1 MKFILIILLSSISLS
16 LFAQTASIPK
26 GGSADTIYNKKNLPV
41 KIKIFKADGTK
52 DGTVKLSYY
61 ENDTLKTYYHVA
73 SNGKKHTTEYNSL
86 GLPQISQTRYRDDI
100 SQTVFV
106 YQYDSLDNVTRVRAV
121 RNNQSLI
128 ISEAYTYEGDRVMTK
143 QIFDS
148 NDSLAETIYYYYKE
162 DGSFDFEAWGKNG
175 TIRNA
180 KKMIS
185 ILPDSDT
192 VEYIL
197 TYWYS
202 EGRLWKIL
210 AIPYQSVNETDISR
224 DRETISFQWENG
236 ELVSYTYFDRVQD
249 ENGHFKDREE
259 GLVFEVNDSTENHP
273 MVIECN
279 SVMEKI
285 NR

>member
-1 MKFILIILLSSISLS
+1 MKFILISLFLFISLL
-16 LFAQTASIPK
+16 LFGQTASIPK
-26 GGSADTIYNKKNLPV
+26 GGEADTVFNKKNLPV
-41 KIKIFKADGTK
+41 KIKIYKEDGTK

-86 GLPQISQTRYRDDI
+86 GLPQISQTRYRNDI

-106 YQYDSLDNVTRVRAV
+106 YQYDSLDNVIRVRAV

-128 ISEAYTYEGDRVMTK
+128 ISEAYTYEGDQVMTK

-148 NDSLAETIYYYYKE
+148 NDSLTETIYYYYKE
-162 DGSFDFEAWGKNG
+162 NGSFDFEAWGKNG
-175 TIRNA
+175 TIKNA
-180 KKMIS
+180 KKRIS
-185 ILPDSDT
+185 ILPDGET
-192 VEYIL
+192 EEYIF

-202 EGRLWKIL
+202 EGQLSKIL

-224 DRETISFQWENG
+224 DRKTVSFQWENG
-236 ELVSYTYFDRVQD
+236 KLITYTYFDRVPD
-249 ENGHFKDREE
+249 ENGQFKDREE
-259 GLVFEVNDSTENHP
+259 GFIFEINDSTQNHP

-279 SVMEKI
+279 SIMEKI